1 MHNYCINKLIDLKEV
16 NVKKI
21 IHSDSNVKIYI
32 ETKAS
37 PQVCPYCGQT
47 TKHVHDYRN

>member
-1 MHNYCINKLIDLKEV
+1 MHNDCINKLPDLKEV

-21 IHSDSNVKIYI
+21 IHSDSKVKIYI

-37 PQVCPYCGQT
+37 PQACPSCLGA
-47 TKHVHDYRN
+47 

>member
-37 PQVCPYCGQT
+37 PQVCPGL
-47 TKHVHDYRN
+47 